1 MHEVRQ
7 TKQTRLLLGDFIV
20 EVVVGRN
27 TVKRGWQV
35 IISITKKQKG
45 TDEEREG

>member
-1 MHEVRQ
+1 MHELRQ

-27 TVKRGWQV
+27 TVKRTMADDNQYYKE
-35 IISITKKQKG
+35 T
-45 TDEEREG
+45 EGHG